1 VASANISHDMW
12 IGVGMALK
20 DLFGDNEGFNLWDGW
35 SRTCRA
41 RYQHSIMQSKWRS
54 FHGRGITIATLFKL
68 ADDSDTSWRD
78 QFKPKSPGSHLPGA
92 NTSLRQMLDECDA
105 EPLATEEVDAAYAAE
120 AEWIRTLE
128 DEPARAASDN
138 TTTEEDEPVEGAT
151 TSAPDAFGDAS
162 ASREPFDLFG
172 SLTPEPVMTRDM
184 LPRKI
189 GDYVWEMSDL
199 LGCDPGA
206 MAVSALAL
214 CSGLISDQIK
224 LQPKRLDTTYLE
236 VARIWLMLVGSVS
249 AKKTPMFLKLFPTV
263 KAVENRM
270 RREDATAI
278 EKYKSLLAL
287 YELKKK
293 GWDKKVAVN
302 EVEASSW
309 PPEKPEKPPRR
320 RLIANDYTVEALAL
334 VLCDNPRGL
343 LIELDEIMELFGGFD
358 AYKAS
363 GVKKDR
369 SATLRLWNGGYQAID
384 RVRTTDEPIYVPNW
398 GATIIGGIQ
407 HTKLDPIGPKLV
419 DDGLLQRFLMVPI
432 QQAEKEADRLPDP
445 AIVERYS
452 LLVESLIEFNPPD
465 AVIVKLSEA
474 AHAYRDRIEDLIR
487 ALECLPALSEG
498 FRTHAGKMG
507 AIFARLVLTLHV
519 IERAPLY
526 EDDED
531 GGVGG
536 FKMIEESTARRAYD
550 LMVTFLIPHAVR
562 QYARISANGGDEGNE
577 DARWLAGH
585 ILARSV
591 EKVNVRVC
599 QNAHRGFKKDQKR
612 ATKAIGILIEAK
624 WIGTDGTVNPLV
636 HEMFAE
642 RAAAER
648 QTRDA
653 RIDRIRRSEAVVKQ
667 NYP

>member
-1 VASANISHDMW
+1 
-12 IGVGMALK
+12 
-20 DLFGDNEGFNLWDGW
+20 
-35 SRTCRA
+35 
-41 RYQHSIMQSKWRS
+41 MQSKWRS

-92 NTSLRQMLDECDA
+92 NTSLRRMLDECDA

-120 AEWIRTLE
+120 AAWIRTLE

-249 AKKTPMFLKLFPTV
+249 AKKTPMFLKLFPIV

-432 QQAEKEADRLPDP
+432 QQAEKEADR
-445 AIVERYS
+445 
-452 LLVESLIEFNPPD
+452 
-465 AVIVKLSEA
+465 
-474 AHAYRDRIEDLIR
+474 IEDLIR

-526 EDDED
+526 EDGED